1 MTQPIFANLGAIDTP
16 AVFIIAAVALLLF
29 GGSKLANFGK
39 SLGEGLKE
47 FKNAVKDETAE
58 KPSEAVQ
65 APVASSAISA
75 TVAAAP
81 VETAPK
87 SSVEQP
93 KRE

>member
-1 MTQPIFANLGAIDTP
+1 MTQPIFANFGAIDTP

-47 FKNAVKDETAE
+47 FKNAVKDESGE

-65 APVASSAISA
+65 APTLSNILSA
-75 TVAAAP
+75 TASATP
-81 VETAPK
+81 VDALPK
-87 SSVEQP
+87 SSVEQT

>member
-1 MTQPIFANLGAIDTP
+1 MTQPIFANFGAIDTP

-47 FKNAVKDETAE
+47 FKNAVKDETTE

-65 APVASSAISA
+65 KPVASSVVSSISE
-75 TVAAAP
+75 AAP
-81 VETAPK
+81 VDAAPK
-87 SSVEQP
+87 SSPELA
-93 KRE
+93 KKE